1 MKYNFLVILLLSISV
16 PACAQTKA
24 VVDCGNAQTQL
35 EMNRCA
41 AEAYQQADKALNDV
55 YNAIIPK
62 LSAEAKTLLVMAQQ
76 SWLVVRDSHCGLY
89 EQFYE
94 GGSMMP
100 LMLYTCKTELTQNR
114 TKELKAILEEVDDK

>member
-1 MKYNFLVILLLSISV
+1 MKYSPLIFLLLSISV

-41 AEAYQQADKALNDV
+41 AEAYQQADKELNEL
-55 YNAIIPK
+55 YSTITPK
-62 LSAEAKTLLVMAQQ
+62 LSVEAKTLLVKAQQ
-76 SWLVVRDSHCGLY
+76 HWLVVRDSHCGLY
-89 EQFYE
+89 EQFYK

-114 TKELKAILEEVDDK
+114 IKELKAILEEVGDR